1 MFRRSG
7 VLGLGVAVAFVLV
20 AGTGV
25 AEAFDAHGS
34 VRQVYATG
42 LAPKA
47 KASLVKGGHKLQT
60 RRADGL
66 GGLLFRNVKPG
77 RGYRVR
83 LAKGGAKSGRLR
95 VISTR
100 PAPPSTTVYDQSIA
114 SSGYSYLTTRDGTQ
128 LAIDVHPPQDLGGML
143 PAGVDPQD
151 LAKLL
156 HGTGEACIA
165 FDNEQQPVLEPTP
178 HGLAYPPR
186 RPGM

>member
-7 VLGLGVAVAFVLV
+7 VLGIAVAFVLV

-25 AEAFDAHGS
+25 AQAFDAHGS
-34 VRQVYATG
+34 ARQVYATG
-42 LAPKA
+42 LPPKA
-47 KASLVKGGHKLQT
+47 KASLVKGGRTLQT

-83 LAKGGAKSGRLR
+83 LAKGGARSARLR

-100 PAPPSTTVYDQSIA
+100 PAPPSTAVYDQSIP

-128 LAIDVHPPQDLGGML
+128 LASSSRASWERL
-143 PAGVDPQD
+143 PGAAVKM
-151 LAKLL
+151 AS
-156 HGTGEACIA
+156 
-165 FDNEQQPVLEPTP
+165 
-178 HGLAYPPR
+178 R
-186 RPGM
+186 RPVSAATSMTS